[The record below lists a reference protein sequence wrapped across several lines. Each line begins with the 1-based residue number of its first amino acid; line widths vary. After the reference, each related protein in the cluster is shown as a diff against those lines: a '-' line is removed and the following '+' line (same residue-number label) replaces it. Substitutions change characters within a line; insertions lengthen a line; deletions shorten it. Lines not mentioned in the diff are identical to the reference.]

1 VRHADKQGP
10 SDLDGMDG
18 REGGEDGE
26 EDQGEEEQGLGEPGG
41 WESDSVGEQ
50 SMEFDDKKD
59 GESPVSTSPHALSCP
74 TCGITGRWRCGKA
87 NK

>member
-26 EDQGEEEQGLGEPGG
+26 EDQGEEEQGLG
-41 WESDSVGEQ
+41 V
-50 SMEFDDKKD
+50 D
-59 GESPVSTSPHALSCP
+59 GRVTVSGNRAWSLMTRR
-74 TCGITGRWRCGKA
+74 TA
-87 NK
+87 NHP